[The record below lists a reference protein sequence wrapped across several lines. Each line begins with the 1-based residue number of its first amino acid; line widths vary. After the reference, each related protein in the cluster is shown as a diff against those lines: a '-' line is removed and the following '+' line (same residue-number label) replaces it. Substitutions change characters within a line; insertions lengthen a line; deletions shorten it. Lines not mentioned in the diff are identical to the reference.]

1 MGRKRA
7 PGNEWMPKGVFF
19 RPSGYYWKPGGTT
32 EKLAPAGASK
42 SEVWIAFEKVVEGR
56 KNILTFSQLWKKFLN
71 STDYA
76 DLAPRTQKD
85 YLAHE
90 KYLLAVFG
98 EAEAKAI
105 KPEHVRRYMDA
116 RGKKSR
122 VQANHEHSSMSRVY
136 RWGYQRGFVPGNPCV
151 GVDKFPKPQRDRY
164 ITDEEY
170 LAIYEHASEPVKA
183 AMEIAYLC
191 AARVSDVLKMDWPQ
205 IMDKGIF
212 IQQGKTGVKQIKAW
226 TDRLRSAVDICRS
239 WGETGSVIKTMYGER
254 YSYKGFNEAWR
265 KARAAAANYLGRPLD
280 CTFHD
285 LKAKGISDY
294 EGSGKDKQ
302 LFSGHKSE
310 SQVLIYDRKVK
321 ITPTLNI
328 KKTSTKK

>member
-1 MGRKRA
+1 M
-7 PGNEWMPKGVFF
+7 
-19 RPSGYYWKPGGTT
+19 SGCRRVCFSALPVTTGSRGTT
-32 EKLAPAGASK
+32 ENLAPANASK
-42 SEVWIAFEKVVEGR
+42 AEVWLAYEKVVEGR
-56 KNILTFSQLWKKFLN
+56 KKLLTFQQLWKKFLN
-71 STDYA
+71 SADYA
-76 DLAPRTQKD
+76 DLAPGTQKD

-98 EAEAKAI
+98 DAEAKAI

-116 RGKKSR
+116 RGKRSR

-136 RWGYQRGFVPGNPCV
+136 RWGYQRGYVPGNPCV

-170 LAIYEHASEPVKA
+170 IAIFTHATPAVKA

-191 AARVSDVLKMDWPQ
+191 AARVSDVLKMNWNQ
-205 IMDKGIF
+205 ILDKGIF
-212 IQQGKTGVKQIKAW
+212 IQQGKTGIKQIKAR
-226 TDRLRSAVDICRS
+226 TERLSAAVDICRE
-239 WGETGSVIKTMYGER
+239 WGQDGPVIRTMYGER

-265 KARAAAANYLGRPLD
+265 KARNAASEELGRPLD

-294 EGSGKDKQ
+294 EGSGRDKQ
-302 LFSGHKSE
+302 KFSGHKTE
-310 SQVLIYDRKVK
+310 SQVLVYDRKVK
-321 ITPTLNI
+321 ISPTLN
-328 KKTSTKK
+328 KKMR

>member
-1 MGRKRA
+1 M
-7 PGNEWMPKGVFF
+7 
-19 RPSGYYWKPGGTT
+19 STT
-32 EKLAPAGASK
+32 ENLAPANASK
-42 SEVWIAFEKVVEGR
+42 AEVWLAYEKVVEGR
-56 KNILTFSQLWKKFLN
+56 KKLLTFQQLWKKFLN
-71 STDYA
+71 SADYA

-98 EAEAKAI
+98 DAEAKAI

-116 RGKKSR
+116 RGKRSR

-136 RWGYQRGFVPGNPCV
+136 RWGYQRGYVPGNPCV

-170 LAIYEHASEPVKA
+170 IAIFTHATPAVKA

-191 AARVSDVLKMDWPQ
+191 AARVSDVLKMNWNQ
-205 IMDKGIF
+205 ILDKGIF
-212 IQQGKTGVKQIKAW
+212 IQQGKTGIKQIKAW
-226 TDRLRSAVDICRS
+226 TERLSAAVDICRE
-239 WGETGSVIKTMYGER
+239 WGQDGPVIRTMYGER

-265 KARAAAANYLGRPLD
+265 KARNAASEELGRPLD

-294 EGSGKDKQ
+294 KGSGRDKQ
-302 LFSGHKSE
+302 KFSGHKTE
-310 SQVLIYDRKVK
+310 SQVLVYDRKVK
-321 ITPTLNI
+321 ISPTLN
-328 KKTSTKK
+328 KKMR

>member
-32 EKLAPAGASK
+32 EKLAPADSTKA
-42 SEVWIAFEKVVEGR
+42 EVWVAYEKVIEGR

-98 EAEAKAI
+98 EAEAKSI

-151 GVDKFPKPQRDRY
+151 GVDKYPKPQRDRY

-170 LAIYEHASEPVKA
+170 LAIYDCATEPVKA

-191 AARVSDVLKMDWPQ
+191 AARVSDVLKMDWNQ

-226 TDRLRSAVDICRS
+226 TDRLHSAVNLCRKS
-239 WGETGSVIKTMYGER
+239 GEDGAVIKTMYGER

-265 KARAAAANYLGRPLD
+265 KARNAAAEKIGRPLD

-294 EGSGKDKQ
+294 EGSGRDKQ
-302 LFSGHKSE
+302 KFSGHKTE
-310 SQVLIYDRKVK
+310 SQVLVYDRKVK
-321 ITPTLNI
+321 ISPTLNR
-328 KKTSTKK
+328 KM

>member
-76 DLAPRTQKD
+76 ALAPRTQKD

-98 EAEAKAI
+98 DAEAKAI

-151 GVDKFPKPQRDRY
+151 GVDKFPKPKRDRY

-191 AARVSDVLKMDWPQ
+191 AARVSDVLKMDWSQ
-205 IMDKGIF
+205 IMDEGIF

-226 TDRLRSAVDICRS
+226 TERLRTAVNRCRA
-239 WGETGSVIKTMYGER
+239 WGEDGAVIKTMYGER

-265 KARAAAANYLGRPLD
+265 KARAAAANHLGRPLD

-285 LKAKGISDY
+285 LKAKSISDY
-294 EGSGKDKQ
+294 EGSSRDKQ
-302 LFSGHKSE
+302 KFSGHKTE
-310 SQVLIYDRKVK
+310 SQVLVYDRKIK
-321 ITPTLNI
+321 ITPTLD
-328 KKTSTKK
+328 K

>member
-32 EKLAPAGASK
+32 EKLAPADSTKA
-42 SEVWIAFEKVVEGR
+42 EVWVAYEKVIEGR

-98 EAEAKAI
+98 EAEAKSI

-122 VQANHEHSSMSRVY
+122 VQANHEHSSMSRIY

-151 GVDKFPKPQRDRY
+151 GVDKYPKPQRDRY

-170 LAIYEHASEPVKA
+170 LAIYDCATDPVKA

-191 AARVSDVLKMDWPQ
+191 AARVSDVLKMDWNQ

-226 TDRLRSAVDICRS
+226 TDRLHSAVNLCRKS
-239 WGETGSVIKTMYGER
+239 GEDGSVIKTMYGER

-265 KARAAAANYLGRPLD
+265 KARNAAAEKIGRPLD

-294 EGSGKDKQ
+294 EGSGRDKQ
-302 LFSGHKSE
+302 KFSGHKTE
-310 SQVLIYDRKVK
+310 SQVLVYDRKVK
-321 ITPTLNI
+321 ISPTLNR
-328 KKTSTKK
+328 KM

>member
-32 EKLAPAGASK
+32 EKLAPADSTKA
-42 SEVWIAFEKVVEGR
+42 EVWVAYEKVIEGR
-56 KNILTFSQLWKKFLN
+56 KNMLTFSQLWKKFLN

-98 EAEAKAI
+98 EAEAKSI

-151 GVDKFPKPQRDRY
+151 GVDKYPKPQRDRY

-170 LAIYEHASEPVKA
+170 LAIYDCATDPVKA

-191 AARVSDVLKMDWPQ
+191 AARVSDVLKMDWNQ

-226 TDRLRSAVDICRS
+226 TDRLHSAVNLCRKS
-239 WGETGSVIKTMYGER
+239 GEDGAVIKTMHGER

-265 KARAAAANYLGRPLD
+265 KARNAAAEKIGRPLD

-294 EGSGKDKQ
+294 EGSGRDKQ
-302 LFSGHKSE
+302 KFSGHKTE
-310 SQVLIYDRKVK
+310 SQVLVYDRKVK
-321 ITPTLNI
+321 ISPTLNR
-328 KKTSTKK
+328 KM

>member
-32 EKLAPAGASK
+32 ENLAPANASK
-42 SEVWIAFEKVVEGR
+42 AEVWLAYEKVVEGR
-56 KNILTFSQLWKKFLN
+56 KKLLTFQQLWKKFLN
-71 STDYA
+71 SADYA

-98 EAEAKAI
+98 DAEAKAI

-116 RGKKSR
+116 RGKRSR

-136 RWGYQRGFVPGNPCV
+136 RWGYQRGYVPGNPCV

-170 LAIYEHASEPVKA
+170 IAIFTHATPAVKA

-191 AARVSDVLKMDWPQ
+191 AARVSDVLKMNWNQ
-205 IMDKGIF
+205 ILDKGIF
-212 IQQGKTGVKQIKAW
+212 IQQGKTGIKQIKAW
-226 TDRLRSAVDICRS
+226 TERLSAAVDICRE
-239 WGETGSVIKTMYGER
+239 WGQDGPVIRTMYGER

-265 KARAAAANYLGRPLD
+265 KARNAA
-280 CTFHD
+280 
-285 LKAKGISDY
+285 
-294 EGSGKDKQ
+294 
-302 LFSGHKSE
+302 
-310 SQVLIYDRKVK
+310 
-321 ITPTLNI
+321 
-328 KKTSTKK
+328 

>member
-136 RWGYQRGFVPGNPCV
+136 RWGYQRGFVPRNPCV

-226 TDRLRSAVDICRS
+226 TDRLRAAVDICRS

>member
-32 EKLAPAGASK
+32 ENLAPANASK
-42 SEVWIAFEKVVEGR
+42 AEVWLAYEKVVEGR
-56 KNILTFSQLWKKFLN
+56 KKLLTFQQLWKKFLN
-71 STDYA
+71 SADYA

-98 EAEAKAI
+98 DAEAKAI

-136 RWGYQRGFVPGNPCV
+136 RWGYQRGYVPGNPCV

-170 LAIYEHASEPVKA
+170 IAIFTHATPAVKA

-191 AARVSDVLKMDWPQ
+191 AARVSDVLKMNWNQ
-205 IMDKGIF
+205 ILDKGIF
-212 IQQGKTGVKQIKAW
+212 IQQGKTGIKQIKAW
-226 TDRLRSAVDICRS
+226 TERLRE
-239 WGETGSVIKTMYGER
+239 G
-254 YSYKGFNEAWR
+254 
-265 KARAAAANYLGRPLD
+265 ANK
-280 CTFHD
+280 F
-285 LKAKGISDY
+285 
-294 EGSGKDKQ
+294 
-302 LFSGHKSE
+302 
-310 SQVLIYDRKVK
+310 LI
-321 ITPTLNI
+321 
-328 KKTSTKK
+328 

>member
-42 SEVWIAFEKVVEGR
+42 SEVSIAFEKVVEGR

-76 DLAPRTQKD
+76 ALAPRTQKD

-98 EAEAKAI
+98 DAEAKAI

-151 GVDKFPKPQRDRY
+151 GVDKFPKPKRDRY

-191 AARVSDVLKMDWPQ
+191 AARVSDVLKMDWSQ
-205 IMDKGIF
+205 IMDEGIF

-226 TDRLRSAVDICRS
+226 TERLRTAVNRCRA
-239 WGETGSVIKTMYGER
+239 WGEDGAVIKTMYGER

-265 KARAAAANYLGRPLD
+265 KARAAAANHLGRPLD

-285 LKAKGISDY
+285 LKAKSISDY
-294 EGSGKDKQ
+294 EGSSRDKQ
-302 LFSGHKSE
+302 KFSGHKTE
-310 SQVLIYDRKVK
+310 SQVLVYDRKIK
-321 ITPTLNI
+321 ITPTLD
-328 KKTSTKK
+328 K

>member
-32 EKLAPAGASK
+32 KA
-42 SEVWIAFEKVVEGR
+42 EVWVAYEKVIEGR

-98 EAEAKAI
+98 EAEAKSI

-122 VQANHEHSSMSRVY
+122 VQANHEHSSMSHVY

-151 GVDKFPKPQRDRY
+151 GVDKYPKPQRDRY

-170 LAIYEHASEPVKA
+170 LAIYDCATDPVKA

-191 AARVSDVLKMDWPQ
+191 AARVSDVLKMDWNQ

-226 TDRLRSAVDICRS
+226 TDRLHSAVNLCRKS
-239 WGETGSVIKTMYGER
+239 GEDGAVIKTMYGER
-254 YSYKGFNEAWR
+254 
-265 KARAAAANYLGRPLD
+265 
-280 CTFHD
+280 
-285 LKAKGISDY
+285 
-294 EGSGKDKQ
+294 
-302 LFSGHKSE
+302 
-310 SQVLIYDRKVK
+310 VM
-321 ITPTLNI
+321 TPTY
-328 KKTSTKK
+328 

>member
-32 EKLAPAGASK
+32 EKLAPADSTKA
-42 SEVWIAFEKVVEGR
+42 EVWVAYEKVIEGR
-56 KNILTFSQLWKKFLN
+56 KNMLTFSQLWKKFLN

-98 EAEAKAI
+98 EAEAKSI

-151 GVDKFPKPQRDRY
+151 GVDKYPKPQRDRY

-170 LAIYEHASEPVKA
+170 LAIYDCATDPVKA

-191 AARVSDVLKMDWPQ
+191 AARVSDVLKMDWNQ

-226 TDRLRSAVDICRS
+226 TDRLHSAVNLCRKS
-239 WGETGSVIKTMYGER
+239 GEDGAVIKTMYGER

-265 KARAAAANYLGRPLD
+265 KARNAAGEKIGRPLD

-294 EGSGKDKQ
+294 EGSGRDKQ
-302 LFSGHKSE
+302 KFSGHKTE
-310 SQVLIYDRKVK
+310 SQVLVYDRKVK
-321 ITPTLNI
+321 ISPTLNR
-328 KKTSTKK
+328 KM

>member
-32 EKLAPAGASK
+32 EKLAPADSTKA
-42 SEVWIAFEKVVEGR
+42 EVWVAYEKVIEGR

-98 EAEAKAI
+98 EAEAKSI

-136 RWGYQRGFVPGNPCV
+136 RWGYQRGFVPSNPCV
-151 GVDKFPKPQRDRY
+151 GVDKYPKPQRDRY

-170 LAIYEHASEPVKA
+170 LAIYDCATDPVKA

-191 AARVSDVLKMDWPQ
+191 AARVSDVLKMDWNQ

-226 TDRLRSAVDICRS
+226 TDRLHSAVNLCRKS
-239 WGETGSVIKTMYGER
+239 GEDGAVIKTMYGER

-265 KARAAAANYLGRPLD
+265 KARNAAAEKIGRPLD

-294 EGSGKDKQ
+294 EGSGRDKQ
-302 LFSGHKSE
+302 KFSGHKTE
-310 SQVLIYDRKVK
+310 SQVLVYDRKVK
-321 ITPTLNI
+321 ISPTLNR
-328 KKTSTKK
+328 KM

>member
-1 MGRKRA
+1 M
-7 PGNEWMPKGVFF
+7 
-19 RPSGYYWKPGGTT
+19 
-32 EKLAPAGASK
+32 
-42 SEVWIAFEKVVEGR
+42 KVERNYSPFNNCG
-56 KNILTFSQLWKKFLN
+56 KKFLN
-71 STDYA
+71 SADYA

-98 EAEAKAI
+98 DAEAKAI

-116 RGKKSR
+116 RGKRSR

-136 RWGYQRGFVPGNPCV
+136 RWGYQRGYVPGNPCV

-170 LAIYEHASEPVKA
+170 IAIFTHATPAVKA

-191 AARVSDVLKMDWPQ
+191 AARVSDVLKMNWNQ
-205 IMDKGIF
+205 ILDKGIF
-212 IQQGKTGVKQIKAW
+212 IQQGKTGIKQIKAW
-226 TDRLRSAVDICRS
+226 TERLSAAVDICRE
-239 WGETGSVIKTMYGER
+239 WGQDGPVIRTMYGER

-265 KARAAAANYLGRPLD
+265 KARNAASEELGRPLD

-294 EGSGKDKQ
+294 EGSGRDKQ
-302 LFSGHKSE
+302 KFSGHKTE
-310 SQVLIYDRKVK
+310 SQVLVYDRKVK
-321 ITPTLNI
+321 ISPTLN
-328 KKTSTKK
+328 KKMR

>member
-32 EKLAPAGASK
+32 EKLAPADSTKA
-42 SEVWIAFEKVVEGR
+42 EVWVAYEKVIEGR
-56 KNILTFSQLWKKFLN
+56 KNMLTFSQLWKKFLN

-98 EAEAKAI
+98 EAEAKSI

-151 GVDKFPKPQRDRY
+151 GVDKYPKPQRDRY

-170 LAIYEHASEPVKA
+170 LAIYDCATDPIKA
-183 AMEIAYLC
+183 AMDIAYLC
-191 AARVSDVLKMDWPQ
+191 AARVSDVLKMDWNQ

-226 TDRLRSAVDICRS
+226 TDRLHSAVNLCRKS
-239 WGETGSVIKTMYGER
+239 GEDGAVIKTMYGER

-265 KARAAAANYLGRPLD
+265 KAGNAAAEKIGRPLD

-294 EGSGKDKQ
+294 EGSGRDKQ
-302 LFSGHKSE
+302 KFSGHKTE
-310 SQVLIYDRKVK
+310 SQVLVYDRKVK
-321 ITPTLNI
+321 ISPTLNR
-328 KKTSTKK
+328 KM

>member
-1 MGRKRA
+1 MRKLL
-7 PGNEWMPKGVFF
+7 KV
-19 RPSGYYWKPGGTT
+19 
-32 EKLAPAGASK
+32 EKKL
-42 SEVWIAFEKVVEGR
+42 
-56 KNILTFSQLWKKFLN
+56 LTFQQLWKKFLN
-71 STDYA
+71 SADYA

-116 RGKKSR
+116 RGKRSR

-170 LAIYEHASEPVKA
+170 MAIFTHATPAVKA

-191 AARVSDVLKMDWPQ
+191 AARVSDVLKMNWNQ
-205 IMDKGIF
+205 ILDKGIF
-212 IQQGKTGVKQIKAW
+212 IQQGKTGIKQIKAW
-226 TDRLRSAVDICRS
+226 TERLNAAVDICRE
-239 WGETGSVIKTMYGER
+239 WGQDGPVIRTMYGER

-265 KARAAAANYLGRPLD
+265 KARNAASEELGRPLD

-294 EGSGKDKQ
+294 EGSGRDKQ
-302 LFSGHKSE
+302 KFSGHKTE
-310 SQVLIYDRKVK
+310 SQVLVYDRKVK
-321 ITPTLNI
+321 ISPTLD
-328 KKTSTKK
+328 KKMR